1 MLKKLLYIIPFFV
14 FIIFITN
21 FYFSDENVKRV
32 NKLRDIGQVKKKNSS
47 SDLPVLKSDTNN
59 IIVYKDDIDIYKKK
73 RKKYKFWD
81 LIKK

>member
-21 FYFSDENVKRV
+21 FYFSAENVKKV
-32 NKLRDIGQVKKKNSS
+32 NKLRVLGQVEKKIFST
-47 SDLPVLKSDTNN
+47 DLPILKSDTNN
-59 IIVYKDDIDIYKKK
+59 IIVYKDDIEIYKKK

-81 LIKK
+81 LIKR